1 MRKFIGVAVIAVL
14 ALGTAACSG
23 SGSSAKDKYEAFA
36 SKYAPVFKDVGTA
49 FGGEAGDTAES
60 FEDYVASGAPCEDLS
75 PEESAI
81 AVALLSSTLEDHGF
95 SAVEFLKDFRGVIDA
110 TQAEGLC
117 KGSGGSPTTT
127 TTEAVTVPDNS
138 TTIAYCSEVATT
150 IEGGLDS
157 LSSGVDALPY
167 VSAADQA
174 EFLATAKEFVQSS
187 ITAVEPCRSIAPT
200 EAAELI
206 SQLESLLTAI
216 EGVN

>member
-23 SGSSAKDKYEAFA
+23 SGSSAKDKYEAFT
-36 SKYAPVFKDVGTA
+36 SKYAPVFDDIAEA
-49 FGGEAGDTAES
+49 FGEESGPADS
-60 FEDYVASGAPCEDLS
+60 FEDYVASGDPCEDLDS
-75 PEESAI
+75 DSAAL
-81 AVALLSSTLEDHGF
+81 AVALIGPTLEDHGF
-95 SAVEFLKDFRGVIDA
+95 SAVEFLKDFRSLSEAV
-110 TQAEGLC
+110 QAEGLC
-117 KGSGGSPTTT
+117 GKAGSGNGATTT
-127 TTEAVTVPDNS
+127 TTEPVN
-138 TTIAYCSEVATT
+138 TTTLSYCNEVATN
-150 IEGGLDS
+150 IESGLTS
-157 LSSGVDALPY
+157 LSDGVDLLPY